1 MHHPLYEQRGMEESI
16 GGSDVIGYLKGRV
29 AKLSADYCLLDVH
42 GVGYRVFTGALTQK
56 YLHLNE
62 EAELF
67 IHTAVREDAIILY
80 GFHSQ
85 DEYDAFQL
93 LISVSGIGPRVALG
107 ILSSISVDQLALAI
121 QGKKTAVLTKLPGI
135 GKKSAERIILELKD
149 KISVP
154 DGVGEQQD
162 MGLEAVELMEE
173 DVTSEAVAALVSLGY
188 TQPEIQRVMKKAAAG
203 KDVQE
208 IIKLALKELNRF

>member
-1 MHHPLYEQRGMEESI
+1 M
-16 GGSDVIGYLKGRV
+16 IGYLKGRV

-42 GVGYRVFTGALTQK
+42 GVGYRVFTGTLTQK
-56 YLHLNE
+56 YLHPDE

-149 KISVP
+149 KVSVP
-154 DGVGEQQD
+154 DSSEEQQD
-162 MGLEAVELMEE
+162 FGAEPAEPVEE
-173 DVTSEAVAALVSLGY
+173 DAASEAAAALISLGY
-188 TQPEIQRVMKKAAAG
+188 TQAEIQRVIRKAAAG

>member
-1 MHHPLYEQRGMEESI
+1 MI
-16 GGSDVIGYLKGRV
+16 GFLKGRV
-29 AKLSADYCLLDVH
+29 AKLTADYCILDVN

-56 YLHLNE
+56 YLHVNE
-62 EAELF
+62 EAELY

-85 DEYDAFQL
+85 EEYDTFQL

-107 ILSSISVDQLALAI
+107 ILSSITVDQLAIAI

-154 DGVGEQQD
+154 DGAEEQPDEGFETDASGEND
-162 MGLEAVELMEE
+162 M
-173 DVTSEAVAALVSLGY
+173 TSEAVAALVSLGY
-188 TQPEIQRVMKKAAAG
+188 TQGEIQKVMKKAG
-203 KDVQE
+203 KGNDVQE
-208 IIKLALKELNRF
+208 IIKLALKELNKF